1 MSFIKKGFDSLTGK
15 TAAKEAS
22 KAQQQ
27 GTQLGMEEQRRQF
40 DMLQQLMQPYV
51 QSGTGALQGQN
62 DLLGLNGFDK
72 QQGAIGNIENSPF
85 FKSQYQQAENALL
98 QNAAATGGLR
108 GGNFQEVLADNRS
121 NMLFG
126 NVQQQLQNLS
136 GASANGQSAAAGLG
150 GQGLQFGQNI
160 AQGYGDIGQAKA
172 GYQLAKG
179 QINSGLLNFG
189 LKAGSMALGGGLG
202 GMGGFGGGMIGTTG
216 AGMSGNLPA
225 LF

>member
-1 MSFIKKGFDSLTGK
+1 MSFIKKGFDALTGK

-27 GTQLGMEEQRRQF
+27 GTEAGMAEQRRQF
-40 DMLQQLMQPYV
+40 DALQELMQPYV
-51 QSGTGALQGQN
+51 KTGKGALTGQSE
-62 DLLGLNGFDK
+62 LLGLLGNDR
-72 QQGAIGNIENSPF
+72 QQSAISNIENSPF

-98 QNAAATGGLR
+98 QNASATGGLR
-108 GGNFQEVLADNRS
+108 GGNTQEALADNRS

-136 GASANGQSAAAGLG
+136 GVASNGQSAAAGLG

-160 AQGYGDIGQAKA
+160 AQGYGDIGQAQA

-179 QINSGLLNFG
+179 QINSGLLNTAIRG
-189 LKAGSMALGGGLG
+189 GMMAMGGG
-202 GMGGFGGGMIGTTG
+202 F
-216 AGMSGNLPA
+216 
-225 LF
+225 

>member
-1 MSFIKKGFDSLTGK
+1 MSFIKKGFDALTGK

-27 GTQLGMEEQRRQF
+27 GTEAGMEEQRRQF
-40 DMLQQLMQPYV
+40 DALQALMQPYV
-51 QSGTGALQGQN
+51 KSGTGALQGQN
-62 DLLGLNGFDK
+62 DLLGLNGFGS
-72 QQGAIGNIENSPF
+72 QQSAIGNIENSPF

-98 QNAAATGGLR
+98 QNASATGGLR
-108 GGNFQEVLADNRS
+108 GGNMQEALADNRS

-136 GASANGQSAAAGLG
+136 GVASNGQSAAAGLG

-160 AQGYGDIGQAKA
+160 AQGYNDIGQAQG

-179 QINSGLLNFG
+179 QIYTGLYNNA
-189 LKAGSMALGGGLG
+189 LKGAAAAMGGG
-202 GMGGFGGGMIGTTG
+202 F
-216 AGMSGNLPA
+216 
-225 LF
+225 

>member
-1 MSFIKKGFDSLTGK
+1 MSFIKKGFDSITGK
-15 TAAKEAS
+15 TGAKNAAE
-22 KAQQQ
+22 AQQQ
-27 GTQLGMEEQRRQF
+27 GTELGMAEQKRQF

-98 QNAAATGGLR
+98 QNASATGGLR
-108 GGNFQEVLADNRS
+108 GGNMQEALADNRS

-136 GASANGQSAAAGLG
+136 GVASNGQSAAAGLG
-150 GQGLQFGQNI
+150 GQGLQFGQNM
-160 AQGYGDIGQAKA
+160 AQGYADIGQAQG

-179 QINSGLLNFG
+179 QIYKGLFNDAVKL
-189 LKAGSMALGGGLG
+189 GSAAMGGG
-202 GMGGFGGGMIGTTG
+202 F
-216 AGMSGNLPA
+216 
-225 LF
+225 

>member
-1 MSFIKKGFDSLTGK
+1 MSFIKKGFDALTGK

-27 GTQLGMEEQRRQF
+27 GTEAGMAEQRRQF
-40 DMLQQLMQPYV
+40 DALQALMKPYV

-62 DLLGLNGFDK
+62 DLLGLNGFKK

-98 QNAAATGGLR
+98 QNASATGGLR
-108 GGNFQEVLADNRS
+108 GGNTQEALADNRS
-121 NMLFG
+121 NMLFS

-136 GASANGQSAAAGLG
+136 GVASNGQSAAAGLG

-160 AQGYGDIGQAKA
+160 AQGYQDIGQAQG
-172 GYQLAKG
+172 GYALAKG
-179 QINSGLLNFG
+179 QIYTGLYNNA
-189 LKAGSMALGGGLG
+189 LKGAAAAMGGG
-202 GMGGFGGGMIGTTG
+202 F
-216 AGMSGNLPA
+216 
-225 LF
+225 

>member
-1 MSFIKKGFDSLTGK
+1 MSFIKKGFDALTGK

-27 GTQLGMEEQRRQF
+27 GTEAGMAEQRRQF
-40 DMLQQLMQPYV
+40 DALQALMKPYV

-98 QNAAATGGLR
+98 QNASATGGLR
-108 GGNFQEVLADNRS
+108 GGNIQEALADNRS
-121 NMLFG
+121 NLLFG

-136 GASANGQSAAAGLG
+136 SVASNGQSAAAGLG
-150 GQGLQFGQNI
+150 GQGLTFGNNI
-160 AQGYGDIGQAKA
+160 AQGYGDIGQAQA

-179 QINSGLLNFG
+179 QVNQGLLGFG
-189 LKAGSMALGGGLG
+189 LKLGANA
-202 GMGGFGGGMIGTTG
+202 MGFGG
-216 AGMSGNLPA
+216 
-225 LF
+225 F

>member
-1 MSFIKKGFDSLTGK
+1 MSFIKKGFDALTGK

-27 GTQLGMEEQRRQF
+27 GTEAGMAEQRRQF
-40 DMLQQLMQPYV
+40 DALQALMKPYV

-98 QNAAATGGLR
+98 QNASATGGLR
-108 GGNFQEVLADNRS
+108 GGNFQEALADNRS
-121 NMLFG
+121 NLLFG

-136 GASANGQSAAAGLG
+136 SVASNGQSAAAGLG
-150 GQGLQFGQNI
+150 GQGLQFGNNI
-160 AQGYGDIGQAKA
+160 AQGYQDIGQAQG

-179 QINSGLLNFG
+179 QINQGLLNFG
-189 LKAGSMALGGGLG
+189 LQAGAKYLS
-202 GMGGFGGGMIGTTG
+202 GGF
-216 AGMSGNLPA
+216 
-225 LF
+225 

>member
-1 MSFIKKGFDSLTGK
+1 MSFIKKGFDSITGK
-15 TAAKEAS
+15 TAAKNAAQ
-22 KAQQQ
+22 AQQQ
-27 GTQLGMEEQRRQF
+27 GTEKGMEEQRRQF

-85 FKSQYQQAENALL
+85 FKSQYEQAENALL
-98 QNAAATGGLR
+98 QNASATGGLR
-108 GGNFQEVLADNRS
+108 GGNFQEALADNRS

-136 GASANGQSAAAGLG
+136 GVASNGQNAAAGLG
-150 GQGLQFGQNI
+150 GQGLTFGNNI
-160 AQGYGDIGQAKA
+160 AQGYQDIGQAQG

-179 QINSGLLNFG
+179 QINQGLLNFG
-189 LKAGSMALGGGLG
+189 LKAGAKYLS
-202 GMGGFGGGMIGTTG
+202 GGF
-216 AGMSGNLPA
+216 
-225 LF
+225 